1 MFESLKRF
9 IADTAG
15 RTQGDADFADDDYRL
30 AACALLIHVANVDGA
45 IDAAERHR
53 LRDIVHERF
62 GLDAAT
68 TSRLIARAE
77 QSDKEAVDFFHF
89 TNVLKHTLDNDG
101 RCKIIEMMWDV
112 AFADGEVTEF
122 EENVVA
128 RISELLGVAP
138 RERVTLRRK
147 VAQEPHPASP
157 DPADASSAIPPS
169 FDPADPFPDRV
180 PRGPVPQGPIP
191 QGPWSTG
198 AADRKRD

>member
-15 RTQGDADFADDDYRL
+15 RTQGDGDFADDDYRL

-53 LRDIVHERF
+53 LRDIIHERF

-138 RERVTLRRK
+138 RERVTLRQK
-147 VAQEPHPASP
+147 VAQEPHPAGP
-157 DPADASSAIPPS
+157 NPAGSVIPPS
-169 FDPADPFPDRV
+169 FNPADPFPDRV
-180 PRGPVPQGPIP
+180 PRGPIP
-191 QGPWSTG
+191 QGPWSSG

>member
-9 IADTAG
+9 LADTAG
-15 RTQGDADFADDDYRL
+15 RTGADADFAEDDYRL

-45 IDAAERHR
+45 IDAAERAR
-53 LRDIVHERF
+53 LRDVIHERF

-89 TNVLKHTLDNDG
+89 TNVLKHTLDNEG

-112 AFADGEVTEF
+112 VFADGDVTEF

-138 RERVTLRRK
+138 RERVTLRQK
-147 VAQEPHPASP
+147 VAQEPHPTAPDATAGVASL
-157 DPADASSAIPPS
+157 
-169 FDPADPFPDRV
+169 DPADPIPDA
-180 PRGPVPQGPIP
+180 PIP
-191 QGPWSTG
+191 DGPWSGG
-198 AADRKRD
+198 AAGRKPD